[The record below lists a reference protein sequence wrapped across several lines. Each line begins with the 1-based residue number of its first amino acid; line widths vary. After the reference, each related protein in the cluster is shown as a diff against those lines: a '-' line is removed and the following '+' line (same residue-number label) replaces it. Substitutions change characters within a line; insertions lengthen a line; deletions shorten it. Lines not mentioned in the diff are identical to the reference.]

1 MPQGKGTYGS
11 KKGRPPKRKKEDPLR
26 KKPDTL
32 LYLKKIQDSIKA
44 KKVKPDGRSIA
55 AMKAAGVGPRISGR
69 LNIRTGKGNP
79 AGKDLSIRGR
89 MKAITK
95 KLKPGLGKALGK
107 MGKKK
112 K

>member
-11 KKGRPPKRKKEDPLR
+11 KKGRPPKN
-26 KKPDTL
+26 KKPDAL

-69 LNIRTGKGNP
+69 SGRLNIRTGKGNP

-95 KLKPGLGKALGK
+95 KLKPGLGKSLSK

>member
-11 KKGRPPKRKKEDPLR
+11 KKGRPPKKRTGKD
-26 KKPDTL
+26 KPSAL
-32 LYLKKIQDSIKA
+32 LYLQKIQDSIKA

-55 AMKAAGVGPRISGR
+55 AMKASGKGPRISGR
-69 LNIRTGKGNP
+69 LNLRTGKGNP

-95 KLKPGLGKALGK
+95 KLKPGLGLGK

>member
-69 LNIRTGKGNP
+69 LNMRTGKGNP

-95 KLKPGLGKALGK
+95 KLKPGLGALGK